1 MAKYVTT
8 KEQFSSPVDRDM
20 VAKNWGTRGFSC
32 NLFVDPP
39 GQEWLGFMHATN
51 ELVTVVEGLLE
62 VSVDGQVVILKPGDE
77 ICIPKYGVHNVINRS
92 DGVTQ
97 WLYGYD

>member
-1 MAKYVTT
+1 MFEKRISKQKFAI
-8 KEQFSSPVDRDM
+8 PIDRED
-20 VAKNWGTRGFSC
+20 VAKDWRVRGYSC
-32 NLFVDPP
+32 NLFVDPS

-51 ELVTVVEGLLE
+51 ELVTVVDGLLE
-62 VSVDGQVVILKPGDE
+62 VSIDGHVAILRPGDE
-77 ICIPKYGVHNVINRS
+77 IFIPKYGVHNVINRS